1 MPLICPEANS
11 AKNVLIQSAN
21 TKASSRLC
29 GSVLGSALTGI
40 CEYQYIL
47 AAPAETKEENA
58 EKYIA
63 GSLNTIE
70 GKLKSESVSM
80 FGIVDDSRYIDL
92 DFDSDSVYISSALSE
107 KFGVNKGD
115 ILTLK
120 ESYDVTVYEFKVKDV
135 YYYPAGIAVF
145 MSRDMY
151 TSVFDLEEDYFNG
164 YLSDKEIT
172 DIDSMYI
179 AAEITEEDLTKV
191 TRQME
196 TSMGSLMDLLSAFGI
211 VMFML
216 IIYLLSKIIIEKNA
230 QSISMTKVLG
240 YSDKEISS
248 LYVLSTTIV
257 TIASIL
263 LTLPLVDFIM
273 SKLLP
278 AVMSAYPG
286 WLPYYVPFSAYIK
299 IVVVGIVSYSVI
311 AFLQY
316 RKVKKVSLNDALKN
330 VE

>member
-1 MPLICPEANS
+1 
-11 AKNVLIQSAN
+11 
-21 TKASSRLC
+21 
-29 GSVLGSALTGI
+29 
-40 CEYQYIL
+40 
-47 AAPAETKEENA
+47 
-58 EKYIA
+58 
-63 GSLNTIE
+63 
-70 GKLKSESVSM
+70 
-80 FGIVDDSRYIDL
+80 
-92 DFDSDSVYISSALSE
+92 
-107 KFGVNKGD
+107 
-115 ILTLK
+115 
-120 ESYDVTVYEFKVKDV
+120 
-135 YYYPAGIAVF
+135 

-151 TSVFDLEEDYFNG
+151 TSVFELEKGYFNG
-164 YLSDKEIT
+164 YLSDSEIL
-172 DIDSMYI
+172 DIDPMYI
-179 AAEITEEDLTKV
+179 SAEITEEDLTKV

-196 TSMGSLMDLLSAFGI
+196 TSMGSLMDLLSVFGI

-257 TIASIL
+257 TVASIL

-299 IVVVGIVSYSVI
+299 IVVAGVVSYAVI

-316 RKVKKVSLNDALKN
+316 RKVKRFLLTTLLKMLNNKKPL
-330 VE
+330 V

>member
-1 MPLICPEANS
+1 MI
-11 AKNVLIQSAN
+11 
-21 TKASSRLC
+21 
-29 GSVLGSALTGI
+29 
-40 CEYQYIL
+40 
-47 AAPAETKEENA
+47 
-58 EKYIA
+58 
-63 GSLNTIE
+63 
-70 GKLKSESVSM
+70 
-80 FGIVDDSRYIDL
+80 
-92 DFDSDSVYISSALSE
+92 
-107 KFGVNKGD
+107 
-115 ILTLK
+115 
-120 ESYDVTVYEFKVKDV
+120 
-135 YYYPAGIAVF
+135 
-145 MSRDMY
+145 RDMY
-151 TSVFDLEEDYFNG
+151 TSVFDLEEDYFNV

-196 TSMGSLMDLLSAFGI
+196 TSMGSLMDLLSVFGI